1 MAAEWFLK
9 VGDQVHGPMSAA
21 ELRQK
26 AAAGLIGPE
35 TPIRKGADGQWVRAE
50 KVQGLFQGAIH
61 QPRPGGLDET
71 GLPPRLRRC
80 PQVFRQ
86 FRRTVQDG

>member
-1 MAAEWFLK
+1 MAATNPAANWFLK
-9 VGDQVHGPMSAA
+9 VGNQVHGPMSAA

-50 KVQGLFQGAIH
+50 KVQGLFQS
-61 QPRPGGLDET
+61 
-71 GLPPRLRRC
+71 PPTEAVHHVKGSPSVTRWLRLLGRN
-80 PQVFRQ
+80 
-86 FRRTVQDG
+86 